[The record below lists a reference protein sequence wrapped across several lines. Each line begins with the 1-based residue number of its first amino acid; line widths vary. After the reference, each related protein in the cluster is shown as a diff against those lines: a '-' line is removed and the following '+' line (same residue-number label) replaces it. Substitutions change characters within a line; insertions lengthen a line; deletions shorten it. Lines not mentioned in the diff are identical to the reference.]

1 MDLNLNLQLTKFI
14 SDLVDRIKGGLS
26 WSEIAQSL
34 LEFVRLASSIVD
46 NLPVD
51 NKGKQ
56 ELVVTWSLA
65 AYDAA
70 VAAITAGMAQWW
82 MVPLFAAARMLL
94 VHFLPGVVDFVYQS
108 LVKGK

>member
-1 MDLNLNLQLTKFI
+1 MDINPQLKQFIANL
-14 SDLVDRIKGGLS
+14 VERIKDGLT
-26 WSEIAQSL
+26 WAEITQSL
-34 LEFVRLASSIVD
+34 MDFIRLASLIVD

-51 NKGKQ
+51 NKSKQ
-56 ELVVTWSLA
+56 ELVVTWTLM

-70 VAAITAGMAQWW
+70 VATITAGFAQWW

-94 VHFLPGVVDFVYQS
+94 VHFLPGVVDFVYQT

>member
-1 MDLNLNLQLTKFI
+1 MDLNLNPQLKQFI
-14 SDLVDRIKGGLS
+14 ANLVERIKDGLS

-46 NLPVD
+46 SLPVD
-51 NKGKQ
+51 NKDKQ
-56 ELVVTWSLA
+56 ELVVVWSLA

-70 VAAITAGMAQWW
+70 VAAITAGLAQWW